1 MFIRKVL
8 SGLKASR
15 GMDAGDL
22 VLNRHRLVAAIE
34 AKIRRHREQERTT
47 AWQGFLLDDSPL
59 VAPESHA
66 IDFSAIHYDP
76 SWNYDG
82 AFKFQKHYFAPG
94 PGELK
99 SSGEEYQCACFLDGL
114 AEVKAWVRN
123 LSRRATAFS
132 LQIPKQRFYPDFV
145 CLLHDGRVLVVEY
158 KGKPWYEIEQ
168 SSEKRTVGAVW
179 ESRSHGQGLFIMPN
193 GPDLEAIRSKLQ
205 T

>member
-1 MFIRKVL
+1 
-8 SGLKASR
+8 
-15 GMDAGDL
+15 MDAADL

-34 AKIRRHREQERTT
+34 ARIRHHREQERTAT
-47 AWQGFLLDDSPL
+47 WQRFLLDDSAL

-66 IDFSAIHYDP
+66 IDFSTIHYDP
-76 SWNYDG
+76 SWYYDG
-82 AFKFQKHYFAPG
+82 GFKFQKHYFSPG

-114 AEVKAWVRN
+114 AEVKTWVRN
-123 LSRRATAFS
+123 LSRRSTAFS
-132 LQIPKQRFYPDFV
+132 LQISKQRFYPDFV

-168 SSEKRTVGAVW
+168 SSEKRAVGAVW
-179 ESRSHGQGLFIMPN
+179 ESRSQGKGLFIMPN